1 MNISFFLQIQKKK
14 NGLKSQSYC
23 TEEIRSE
30 IQSLFCKEISLN
42 KYESRI

>member
-1 MNISFFLQIQKKK
+1 MNISFFSANSKKK